1 MSTVSGCC
9 CWKGLRLGL
18 IQDQQALYRFL
29 VLIALLVLEP
39 VAHGLGVVALIKL
52 GLEIGKR
59 FLVLQGLVP

>member
-1 MSTVSGCC
+1 M
-9 CWKGLRLGL
+9 GL